1 MANHEFQPLNMTV
14 AETTALQRNE
24 EEFKACID
32 PIALSLELYK
42 AGVIT
47 GELKSRVYKMF
58 ENDMSNDQIC
68 EFLFRCLPNQM
79 SLQRLIQ
86 CLCRCKYMHLAS
98 KLFVTLIYISREVMQ
113 NVFGHHRLRTIHPYI
128 FQMAKGSCNYIHP
141 DQTLRS
147 LAICPFVNIMKRGA
161 DMKRKKMIADA
172 LGHIQATGSTYAPS
186 DTDVSHQCSELQNEI
201 QKIAGLHSEV
211 PGTEFVYYNEMAMLA
226 AKYGEH
232 IIAELMHMSA
242 KSVEHV
248 DSTVL
253 DNLHMLYTEAYV
265 KLRQLA
271 KLDNNIHGVKDEI
284 LM

>member
-1 MANHEFQPLNMTV
+1 
-14 AETTALQRNE
+14 
-24 EEFKACID
+24 
-32 PIALSLELYK
+32 
-42 AGVIT
+42 
-47 GELKSRVYKMF
+47 
-58 ENDMSNDQIC
+58 
-68 EFLFRCLPNQM
+68 
-79 SLQRLIQ
+79 
-86 CLCRCKYMHLAS
+86 
-98 KLFVTLIYISREVMQ
+98 MQ
-113 NVFGHHRLRTIHPYI
+113 HVFGHHRLRTIHPYI
-128 FQMAKGSCNYIHP
+128 FQMAKASCNYIHP

-172 LGHIQATGSTYAPS
+172 LGHIQGTGSTYAPR

-201 QKIAGLHSEV
+201 QKVAGLHSEV

-226 AKYGEH
+226 TKYGEH

-265 KLRQLA
+265 KLRQLE

-284 LM
+284 LMWGHIGLELVEREIIDQNAVNTVWKNLFLLLFVPCLLGIGINGSVNASYENEESANKAKFLLSQLDQGFQE